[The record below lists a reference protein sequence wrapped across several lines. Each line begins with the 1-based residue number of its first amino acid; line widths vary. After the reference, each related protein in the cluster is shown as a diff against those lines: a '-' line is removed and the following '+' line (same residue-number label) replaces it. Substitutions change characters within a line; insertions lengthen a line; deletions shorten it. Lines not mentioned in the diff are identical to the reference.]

1 MGAAAAAG
9 WMVYQAV
16 GTYNRDFHKSYF
28 YYLITFY
35 AFAIYALMGQQGLR
49 WLLRTGG
56 STEEFVASAANFLAM
71 LSLPFLFLSWGML
84 VKMGHNLVESKP
96 ANRIFRYHLA
106 FLLTVIVI
114 FWIGYYMLYSENLI
128 GRELI
133 FIEIGLLLL
142 MELGYL
148 VLFVRIV
155 FSGAGKFR
163 PPASRV
169 IRLFA
174 IILIGGWVV
183 RAATLP
189 FLTQTTW
196 YAPLLLLFFFL
207 SNGFPVL
214 FMHHHGD
221 TLFTPDLK
229 GFPDERRKML
239 LFEKYEITPR
249 EREIV
254 QKICEGKTNQQIA
267 DELFISLQTVKD
279 HTHRIYSK
287 IGIHSRLK
295 LARLVNG

>member
-96 ANRIFRYHLA
+96 ANRIFGYHLA

-174 IILIGGWVV
+174 IGTNV
-183 RAATLP
+183 RARPRSSPPQRIGDVEAHRLESRQQP
-189 FLTQTTW
+189 GHQ
-196 YAPLLLLFFFL
+196 
-207 SNGFPVL
+207 SQRRGE
-214 FMHHHGD
+214 HG
-221 TLFTPDLK
+221 PYH
-229 GFPDERRKML
+229 E
-239 LFEKYEITPR
+239 
-249 EREIV
+249 
-254 QKICEGKTNQQIA
+254 
-267 DELFISLQTVKD
+267 
-279 HTHRIYSK
+279 
-287 IGIHSRLK
+287 
-295 LARLVNG
+295 LARRQEEDRQGAAGGIAAGGDHRPGDRQPEAAAEET